1 MWVDKLPMFNAAAK
15 PAPLIVVRCYRTQ
28 TMLLGFIEKMF
39 NTCVLFRAVDNK
51 ERDRCCAIHAGQCVR
66 RGVSRFE
73 NGQKTMPPLPV
84 AALGY
89 LAVDA
94 GCSLAGVG
102 LAFAFA
108 FFFGLSAWRTFCTMR
123 SMV

>member
-1 MWVDKLPMFNAAAK
+1 MQLTIRNAIGVAQSTRGNVYGGVCRAW
-15 PAPLIVVRCYRTQ
+15 
-28 TMLLGFIEKMF
+28 KM
-39 NTCVLFRAVDNK
+39 A
-51 ERDRCCAIHAGQCVR
+51 
-66 RGVSRFE
+66 
-73 NGQKTMPPLPV
+73 KTMPPLPV

-102 LAFAFA
+102 WAFAFA

-123 SMV
+123 SIW

>member
-1 MWVDKLPMFNAAAK
+1 MQLTIRNAIGVAQSTRAMCTEGCV
-15 PAPLIVVRCYRTQ
+15 A
-28 TMLLGFIEKMF
+28 LGKWP
-39 NTCVLFRAVDNK
+39 
-51 ERDRCCAIHAGQCVR
+51 
-66 RGVSRFE
+66 
-73 NGQKTMPPLPV
+73 KTMPPLPV

-102 LAFAFA
+102 WAFAFA

-123 SMV
+123 SIW